1 MRPHRW
7 ISSPLTAALAL
18 ALTACP
24 ASIAKP
30 PPPPAA
36 DLVLRGGQI
45 FTAGASDAT
54 AAAIAVRGGRIAAVG
69 SDAEIAPHVGAS
81 TRVIELAGKF
91 VMPGMTETHAHLSF
105 ADASPFAIGA
115 RSVEDSTIVAVG
127 NARLMLAAGFTSAV
141 SFGSTY
147 KIDVALRDAIQAGRI
162 PGPRLLAAGRDL
174 GATASNIDSDGG
186 LAQVADG
193 PWALRK
199 AVREQRKSRVD
210 IVKIF
215 IDGESINPN
224 CPPGELS
231 FTDEEVEAV
240 VDEAHRRRMRVA
252 CHARSAAAVKQ
263 ATRAGV
269 DFIGHANYLDDE
281 AVELLAANR
290 HRVFVGPAIAWEVQ
304 YLAQHESLGV
314 SKDTIRAQGYAAE
327 VEATIASVAKL
338 RKAGVRLVVGG
349 DYGISIAPHGTYAKD
364 LEYFVALFGM
374 RPAEAL
380 LCATRNGGLAFDPLG
395 RLGTLAA
402 GTFADLVVVD
412 GDPLADVRVL
422 QDHARLRVMKDGR
435 WA

>member
-1 MRPHRW
+1 MRAR
-7 ISSPLTAALAL
+7 
-18 ALTACP
+18 
-24 ASIAKP
+24 
-30 PPPPAA
+30 
-36 DLVLRGGQI
+36 DLVLQNAKLFVGEDESVVANGALWISGNTIRY
-45 FTAGASDAT
+45 AGAREALP
-54 AAAIAVRGGRIAAVG
+54 AAAA
-69 SDAEIAPHVGAS
+69 SAEALD
-81 TRVIELAGKF
+81 LAGKF

-115 RSVEDSTIVAVG
+115 RPVEESTIVAVN

-174 GATASNIDSDGG
+174 GATASNIDGDGG
-186 LAQVADG
+186 LAQIADG
-193 PWALRK
+193 PWALRR
-199 AVREQRKSRVD
+199 AVREQRKNRVD

-215 IDGESINPN
+215 LDGESINPT

-231 FTDEEVEAV
+231 FCDEEVAAV
-240 VDEAHRRRMRVA
+240 VDEAHRRRLRVA

-263 ATRAGV
+263 AVRAGV

-281 AVELLAANR
+281 AVEALAANR
-290 HRVFVGPAIAWEVQ
+290 QRVFVGPAIAWEVQ
-304 YLAQHESLGV
+304 YLAQHASLGV
-314 SKDTIRAQGYAAE
+314 SAETIRSQGYQAE
-327 VEATIASVAKL
+327 VEATIETVAKL

-349 DYGISIAPHGTYAKD
+349 DYGISIAPHGSYAKD

-374 RPAEAL
+374 SPAEAL

-422 QDHARLRVMKDGR
+422 QDHARLRVMKDGA
-435 WA
+435 WC